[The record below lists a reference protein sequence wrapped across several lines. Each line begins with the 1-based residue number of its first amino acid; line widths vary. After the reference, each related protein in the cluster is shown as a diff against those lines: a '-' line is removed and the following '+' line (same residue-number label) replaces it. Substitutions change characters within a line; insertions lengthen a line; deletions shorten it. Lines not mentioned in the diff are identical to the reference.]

1 MAVHE
6 FEVFVVEHGE
16 MKRPAGAPDQL
27 FGGPWFTPEVLRVQ
41 VEADTI
47 ADARWLAAGMGHC
60 TSAVRGPVRG
70 RRDWSDLTPER
81 IQPTAAFLTSWR

>member
-6 FEVFVVEHGE
+6 FEVFVVEHDG
-16 MKRPAGAPDQL
+16 MKRPAEMPDQL
-27 FGGPWFTPEVLRVQ
+27 FGGPWFTPEVLRVH

-60 TSAVRGPVRG
+60 TTAFEDPYVVDVIGP
-70 RRDWSDLTPER
+70 
-81 IQPTAAFLTSWR
+81 I